1 MPERMKDSTAK
12 VLRLLRRGPQTTGSF
27 AAAFCPRASARIHEL
42 RHVWG
47 CDIDAERIEANAYR
61 FTLTYEPPGLPVGG
75 EDASVPP
82 RPAAAVDRGVAHI
95 DTPAAGDG
103 GSLDEDS
110 RRPAAAELQLFD
122 TVPMEA
128 EAMFGFGTSEAA

>member
-1 MPERMKDSTAK
+1 MKDSTAK

-47 CDIDAERIEANAYR
+47 CDIDAERIKANAYR

-75 EDASVPP
+75 AVPVSP
-82 RPAAAVDRGVAHI
+82 TVPAVDRGVAHN
-95 DTPAAGDG
+95 DTPAASDG
-103 GSLDEDS
+103 GSFDEGS
-110 RRPAAAELQLFD
+110 RRPAATELQLFD
-122 TVPMEA
+122 TVLMEA